1 MKLSI
6 VMPAY
11 NEATTLRAIVSRVLA
26 VDLPGMEKELLIVD
40 DGSRDGTREVLR
52 DLDGKDGVRAL
63 FHERNTGKGAAV
75 RTGMRASTGDIVLIQ
90 DADLEYDPREY
101 PILLR
106 PILEGEADVVYGSRF
121 LGTST
126 GHRVLYFW
134 HRVGNQLL
142 TLMSNAFTN
151 INLTDME
158 TCYKAMTREVVDR
171 LDIQSKRFG
180 IEPEITCK
188 VARMKARIFE
198 VPISY
203 HGRTYEEGKKIGLKD
218 AFQAAWT
225 ILRFSRWK
233 SDRGD
238 LGAITRRCPPP

>member
-1 MKLSI
+1 M
-6 VMPAY
+6 
-11 NEATTLRAIVSRVLA
+11 
-26 VDLPGMEKELLIVD
+26 
-40 DGSRDGTREVLR
+40 
-52 DLDGKDGVRAL
+52 
-63 FHERNTGKGAAV
+63 
-75 RTGMRASTGDIVLIQ
+75 
-90 DADLEYDPREY
+90 
-101 PILLR
+101 
-106 PILEGEADVVYGSRF
+106 
-121 LGTST
+121 
-126 GHRVLYFW
+126 LYYW
-134 HRVGNQLL
+134 HSVGNWLL
-142 TLMSNAFTN
+142 TLMSNVFTN

-171 LDIQSKRFG
+171 LDLQSHRFG

-233 SDRGD
+233 SARGD
-238 LGAITRRCPPP
+238 LGANTPRRPEKPATDGE

>member
-11 NEATTLRAIVSRVLA
+11 NEAGTLREIVSRVLA
-26 VDLPGMEKELLIVD
+26 VDLPGLERELLIID
-40 DGSRDGTREVLR
+40 DGSRDGTREIMLE
-52 DLDGKDGVRAL
+52 LDGKDRVRAL
-63 FHERNTGKGAAV
+63 FHPRNIGKGAAV
-75 RTGMRASTGDIVLIQ
+75 WTGMRAATGDVVLIQ

-106 PILEGEADVVYGSRF
+106 PILEGEADVVFGSRF

-134 HRVGNQLL
+134 HFLGNQLL
-142 TLMSNAFTN
+142 TLLSNVVTN

-158 TCYKAMTREVVDR
+158 TCYKAMTRGVVDR
-171 LDIQSKRFG
+171 LDIRSRRFG

-218 AFQAAWT
+218 AFQAVWT

-233 SDRGD
+233 PARGIVGTIA
-238 LGAITRRCPPP
+238 LRRV